1 MQMTDTERKSRRR
14 KPKAGRIGADK
25 RYPNNGQYLSKAIS
39 RALDVLD
46 SFREASGEQ
55 SLMEISKRTKL
66 PESSLFRILIT
77 LQNREYLVQL
87 KDGSYRLAPKVLS
100 GKYHERAVAIR
111 NLLHP
116 RLQSLA
122 RQFDETATS
131 AFLFEDRIQVL
142 ETVESLRDIRAT
154 TRVGRVLPPYAS
166 ALGKAITAFQD
177 RETIDRLI
185 EVYGLFK
192 RTEYTVIDR
201 AQIYREYEQIR
212 ATGIAFDRGEATE
225 GGICIGIPIFSVP
238 GKVET
243 AISVSIPLVRHS
255 TDFEKQV
262 VAAMQKTTSD
272 LSAEHLLSLR

>member
-1 MQMTDTERKSRRR
+1 MTDIERKSRRR
-14 KPKAGRIGADK
+14 KPKAGLIGVDK
-25 RYPNNGQYLSKAIS
+25 RSSSNGQYLSKAIS

-66 PESSLFRILIT
+66 PESSLFRILMT

-100 GKYHERAVAIR
+100 GKYHERAGTIR
-111 NLLHP
+111 DLLHP

-212 ATGIAFDRGEATE
+212 ATGVSFDRGEATE

-255 TDFEKQV
+255 KDFEKEI
-262 VAAMQKTTSD
+262 VATMQKISSE
-272 LSAEHLLSLR
+272 LSAEHFLSLE

>member
-1 MQMTDTERKSRRR
+1 
-14 KPKAGRIGADK
+14 
-25 RYPNNGQYLSKAIS
+25 
-39 RALDVLD
+39 
-46 SFREASGEQ
+46 
-55 SLMEISKRTKL
+55 
-66 PESSLFRILIT
+66 
-77 LQNREYLVQL
+77 
-87 KDGSYRLAPKVLS
+87 
-100 GKYHERAVAIR
+100 
-111 NLLHP
+111 
-116 RLQSLA
+116 
-122 RQFDETATS
+122 
-131 AFLFEDRIQVL
+131 
-142 ETVESLRDIRAT
+142 VESLRDIRAT

-212 ATGIAFDRGEATE
+212 ATGVSFDRGEATE

-255 TDFEKQV
+255 KDFEKEI
-262 VAAMQKTTSD
+262 VATMQKISSE
-272 LSAEHLLSLR
+272 LSAEHFLSLE